1 MTENQEQ
8 IEAPKEPEK
17 QEEQLKPEEKKEE
30 PPIESP
36 GKTEMCQ
43 LIYYDF
49 TVK

>member
-1 MTENQEQ
+1 MTENQETKE
-8 IEAPKEPEK
+8 IPKEPEK
-17 QEEQLKPEEKKEE
+17 EQEQIKQEEKKEE
-30 PPIESP
+30 PP

>member
-8 IEAPKEPEK
+8 KEAPKEK

-30 PPIESP
+30 PPKESP